1 MPDSETSGAS
11 PGIPVRVLRLLLI
24 AAVLWLGWQTLL
36 SYRELL
42 SGPPPVVAVD
52 ADTAGLPEFPPP
64 PALQLFDGIW
74 SFGDRAWRVEIGP
87 VSAEQ
92 IPQRL
97 RQAPDATAPV
107 AEAADL
113 ERRLLKLAQVLAK
126 PETLGEGRQR
136 YDVKL
141 GDTRGA
147 LFTIGDGPAERV
159 LHARL
164 AFPGHDARWQLL
176 ELSPRGLREP
186 TAAPRVQLLPMP
198 EGSELL
204 GQRRET
210 AGRVMCE
217 LVSSALSPTEL
228 RRHWQTQGWSVEAYP
243 DQPADA
249 GPWYCRRGGEAV
261 HVWLR
266 TDGQPDGRRLL
277 IMIRMPTDASDAS
290 AQRR

>member
-1 MPDSETSGAS
+1 MPDSEISEAA
-11 PGIPVRVLRLLLI
+11 PGIPARVLRLLLI

-36 SYRELL
+36 SYCELL

-64 PALQLFDGIW
+64 PALQLFDGVW
-74 SFGDRAWRVEIGP
+74 SFGDRAFRLEIGP
-87 VSAEQ
+87 VGVEQ
-92 IPQRL
+92 IPVRL
-97 RQAPDATAPV
+97 RQPPDAPAPA

-126 PETLGEGRQR
+126 PQALGEGRQR

-141 GDTRGA
+141 GDARGA
-147 LFTIGDGPAERV
+147 LFTSGDGPAERV

-176 ELSPRGLREP
+176 ELSPRSASEP
-186 TAAPRVQLLPMP
+186 TSSTGDHLLPLA
-198 EGSELL
+198 EGLELL
-204 GQRRET
+204 GQRREAT
-210 AGRVMCE
+210 GRVMCE
-217 LVSSALSPTEL
+217 LVSSALSPAEL
-228 RRHWQTQGWSVEAYP
+228 WRHWQVQGWSVEPYP

-249 GPWYCRRGGEAV
+249 GPWYCRRAGDAV

-277 IMIRMPTDASDAS
+277 ILIRMPADASDAS
-290 AQRR
+290 TKRR